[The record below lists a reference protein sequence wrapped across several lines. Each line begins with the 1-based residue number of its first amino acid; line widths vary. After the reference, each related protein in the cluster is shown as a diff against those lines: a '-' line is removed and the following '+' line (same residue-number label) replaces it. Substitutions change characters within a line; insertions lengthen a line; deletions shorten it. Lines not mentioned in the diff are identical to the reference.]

1 MKLNKIIKW
10 GMLVLILVSVALL
23 VWGFMTGFEANG
35 GKAVEVLLYWT
46 YIMLGIALFSVIVV
60 GLIVG
65 AKNNPKSLIK
75 IGIILLGVAALVLI
89 AFVLAKGAPAVG
101 YTGAPVTAGT
111 LKLTDTVLN
120 LTYIVGAAA
129 IAAIIVGEVRMTIA
143 SKK

>member
-1 MKLNKIIKW
+1 MKLNKIFKW
-10 GMLVLILVSVALL
+10 CMVALIIVSVALL
-23 VWGFMTGFEANG
+23 IWGFSQNFG
-35 GKAVEVLLYWT
+35 GSTVDTLLYWT
-46 YIMLGIALFSVIVV
+46 YCMLGLALFCVIVI

-65 AKNNPKSLIK
+65 AMNNPKSLVR
-75 IGIILLGVAALVLI
+75 IGIILVGVAALVLV

-101 YTGAPVTAGT
+101 YTGTPVSAGT

-129 IAAIIVGEVRMTIA
+129 IVAIIVGEVRMAIA